1 MVSVALSGLL
11 LCICSCPGSF
21 LLALGVWSYASF
33 HGRVRERGQRAGLG
47 TQCSSIPGS
56 LQEAASADVLGTRGW
71 PGSIKSKRLAGARL
85 RQQPVSARAEPLLG
99 HTNHL
104 YPLVRNTPPTP

>member
-71 PGSIKSKRLAGARL
+71 PGSIWGF
-85 RQQPVSARAEPLLG
+85 PVSLNPRGP
-99 HTNHL
+99 
-104 YPLVRNTPPTP
+104 